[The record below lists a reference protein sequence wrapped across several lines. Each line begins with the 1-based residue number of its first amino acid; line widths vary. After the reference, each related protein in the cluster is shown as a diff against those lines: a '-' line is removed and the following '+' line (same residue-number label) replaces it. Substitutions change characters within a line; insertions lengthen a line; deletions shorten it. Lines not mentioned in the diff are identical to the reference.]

1 MWRKPAEAKPSP
13 LPSKG
18 FAADEMAVS
27 PASISAP
34 VPVSTPPLAPLTRSE
49 SAVSS
54 GLRIHGEISGT
65 SDLYIDGEA
74 RGKIRLETSRVT
86 IGPNGR
92 VQADIEGREIV
103 VQGSVKGN
111 LKASERIRL
120 GNSSRVQGSLLA
132 PAVAIDE
139 GARLRG
145 KVETVRASE
154 SQGGSARIVEKDSE
168 SKNVRP
174 VGVHAES
181 E

>member
-18 FAADEMAVS
+18 SAADAMAVS

-49 SAVSS
+49 SAVTS

-65 SDLYIDGEA
+65 SDLYIEGEA
-74 RGKIRLETSRVT
+74 HGKIHLATSRVT
-86 IGPNGR
+86 IGPKGR

-111 LKASERIRL
+111 MKASERIRL
-120 GNSSRVQGSLLA
+120 GNSSRVRGSLLA

-154 SQGGSARIVEKDSE
+154 SRGGSATMVERDSE
-168 SKNVRP
+168 SNLRP
-174 VGVHAES
+174 VGVRAES

>member
-1 MWRKPAEAKPSP
+1 MWRKPTEAKPSP

-18 FAADEMAVS
+18 SAADAMDIS

-49 SAVSS
+49 SAITS

-74 RGKIRLETSRVT
+74 HGKIRLETSRVT

-120 GNSSRVQGSLLA
+120 GNSSRVRGSLLA

-154 SQGGSARIVEKDSE
+154 SQGGSARTAEKDSE

-174 VGVHAES
+174 VGVHA
-181 E
+181 

>member
-1 MWRKPAEAKPSP
+1 MWRKPGEAKPSP

-18 FAADEMAVS
+18 SAADAMAVS

-34 VPVSTPPLAPLTRSE
+34 VPVSSPPPAPLTRSE
-49 SAVSS
+49 SAVTS

-74 RGKIRLETSRVT
+74 HGKIRLETSRIT

-92 VQADIEGREIV
+92 VQANIEGREIM

-111 LKASERIRL
+111 LKASERILL

-154 SQGGSARIVEKDSE
+154 SRGGSATMLEKDSE
-168 SKNVRP
+168 SKNLRP
-174 VGVHAES
+174 VGVRAES

>member
-18 FAADEMAVS
+18 SAADEMAVS
-27 PASISAP
+27 PAPISAP
-34 VPVSTPPLAPLTRSE
+34 VPVSSPAPVPLTRSE
-49 SAVSS
+49 SAITS

-74 RGKIRLETSRVT
+74 HGKIRLETSRVT

-120 GNSSRVQGSLLA
+120 GNSSRVRGSLLA

-154 SQGGSARIVEKDSE
+154 SRGGSATIVEKDSE
-168 SKNVRP
+168 SKNLRP
-174 VGVHAES
+174 VGARAES

>member
-1 MWRKPAEAKPSP
+1 
-13 LPSKG
+13 
-18 FAADEMAVS
+18 MAVS

-49 SAVSS
+49 SAVTS

-74 RGKIRLETSRVT
+74 HGKIHLATSRVT
-86 IGPNGR
+86 IGPKGR
-92 VQADIEGREIV
+92 VQADIEVREIV

-111 LKASERIRL
+111 MKASERIRL
-120 GNSSRVQGSLLA
+120 GNSSRVRGSLLA

-154 SQGGSARIVEKDSE
+154 SRGGSATMVKRDSE
-168 SKNVRP
+168 SNLRP
-174 VGVHAES
+174 VGVRAES